1 MTRIACIGEVMIELS
16 LQTTETA
23 QIGIAGDTYNTA
35 VYLAHLLKG
44 RAEVHYVTVLGQD
57 AFSDRIL
64 AHIQTHGIAQN
75 FVARHPT
82 KTPGLYAIE
91 TDDQGERRFSYWRSD
106 SAARTLFGPECTIDM
121 NILSQFDLV
130 YVSGISL
137 AILPPTQRHA
147 LIEALIYY
155 QARGGT
161 VAYDSNHRPKLWE
174 SPEIARETN
183 AIMWDFA
190 TLALPSIDDE
200 MHIFNDADAT
210 DVIARLCKHG
220 PRVGALKQGHV
231 GPYDLEQSSVHT
243 YGAVETVVDSTA
255 AGDSFNA
262 GFLAGYIVGASVGE
276 RLIQAHDLAAR
287 VVQHRGAILPDGELV
302 RLANRRS

>member
-1 MTRIACIGEVMIELS
+1 MTKIACIGEVMVELS
-16 LQTTETA
+16 LQTAETA

-35 VYLAHLLKG
+35 VYLAHLLRG
-44 RAEVHYVTVLGQD
+44 RAEVHYVTALGQD

-64 AHIQTHGIAQN
+64 SHMQHHGIAQS

-106 SAARTLFGPECTIDM
+106 SAARTLFGPECGMDLS
-121 NILSQFDLV
+121 ILSQFEMV

-137 AILPPTQRHA
+137 AILPPPKRHA

-155 QARGGT
+155 QARGGA

-174 SPEIARETN
+174 SSEIARKTN
-183 AIMWDFA
+183 AAMWDFA
-190 TLALPSIDDE
+190 ILALPSVDDE
-200 MHIFNDADAT
+200 MTIFGNVDAS
-210 DVIARLCKHG
+210 DVIARLCKNG
-220 PRVGALKQGHV
+220 PRIGALKRGHL
-231 GPYDLEQSSVHT
+231 GPYDLEQNTMQS
-243 YGAVETVVDSTA
+243 YGTAQNVVDSTA

-276 RLIQAHDLAAR
+276 RLIQAHDLAAQ
-287 VVQHRGAILPDGELV
+287 VVQHRGAILPDTV
-302 RLANRRS
+302 LADLLKW